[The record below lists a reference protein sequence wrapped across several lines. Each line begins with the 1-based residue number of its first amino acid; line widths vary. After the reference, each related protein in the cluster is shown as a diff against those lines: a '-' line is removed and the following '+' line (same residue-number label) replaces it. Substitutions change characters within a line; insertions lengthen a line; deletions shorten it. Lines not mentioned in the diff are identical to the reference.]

1 MEKEMNV
8 NPILPPYF
16 DNLRELIRHAE
27 NLGQREHFESEDLE
41 LDALISTRIYER
53 DALENFIGE
62 AQCVIQEVTKRVRYL
77 ETRIA
82 EDV

>member
-1 MEKEMNV
+1 MNAE
-8 NPILPPYF
+8 PIEVYY

-27 NLGQREHFESEDLE
+27 NLQEVE
-41 LDALISTRIYER
+41 LHYIEGVGINKDGKTSARIYER

-62 AQCVIQEVTKRVRYL
+62 AQCVIQEATRRIRYL
-77 ETRIA
+77 ETVLA